1 MPKREEENAVRKLLL
16 VLMLLVC
23 LLPAFSACAEEK
35 EETIDME
42 HYLLIGVDGWGLNKE
57 GGARSDAIILAS
69 LDYGSD
75 RIIFTSFARDSIVKP
90 AYRKGTV
97 KLNTLVRSE
106 EGEQAL
112 LDYLQEAYGV
122 PISGRFIINFSGA
135 VDVINAIGGIS
146 IELSQDEADYVN
158 YHAGVYEG
166 YPLSAGICRLNGAQ
180 ALYYMRCRSLD
191 NDFGRQGRQG
201 KALRAMVAELSRI
214 TPMRALMLVDDVLGM
229 YRTDLPIGAQF
240 ELAMKAIRL
249 RDAQVQTQS
258 LPAEGTYRY
267 GKDSH
272 GTSGLE
278 FNLEENRTILYQK
291 LGLPEPET
299 DDETEEQAPQA
310 S

>member
-1 MPKREEENAVRKLLL
+1 MKRWFAL
-16 VLMLLVC
+16 LMLLLC
-23 LLPAFSACAEEK
+23 LLPAFSALAK
-35 EETIDME
+35 DETPAIDME
-42 HYLLIGVDGWGLNKE
+42 HYLLVGVDGWGINKE

-69 LDYGSD
+69 LDYGRD
-75 RIIFTSFARDSIVKP
+75 RITFTSFARDSIVKP

-106 EGEQAL
+106 EGEQVL
-112 LDYLQEAYGV
+112 IDYLSEAFGV
-122 PISGRFIINFSGA
+122 PIKGHFVINFSGA

-146 IELSQDEADYVN
+146 VEISQSEADYVD

-166 YPLSAGICRLNGAQ
+166 FPLSEGVCRLNGAQ

-201 KALRAMVAELSRI
+201 KALRAMVGELSRI

-229 YRTDLPIGAQF
+229 YRTDLTIGAQF

-249 RDAQVQTQS
+249 RKASVQTHS

-272 GTSGLE
+272 GASGLE
-278 FNLEENRTILYQK
+278 FNLEANRALLYELLDIPADEQAEN
-291 LGLPEPET
+291 
-299 DDETEEQAPQA
+299 QAPQA

>member
-1 MPKREEENAVRKLLL
+1 MRKLLA
-16 VLMLLVC
+16 VLMLLLCFV
-23 LLPAFSACAEEK
+23 PAFSACAEEK
-35 EETIDME
+35 IDME
-42 HYLLIGVDGWGLNKE
+42 HYLLVGVDGWGINKE

-69 LDYGSD
+69 LDYGRD
-75 RIIFTSFARDSIVKP
+75 RITFTSFARDSIVKP

-106 EGEQAL
+106 EGEQVL
-112 LDYLQEAYGV
+112 IDYLSEAFGV
-122 PISGRFIINFSGA
+122 PIKGHFVINFSGT
-135 VDVINAIGGIS
+135 VDVINAIGGIG
-146 IELSQDEADYVN
+146 IELSQDEADYID

-166 YPLSAGICRLNGAQ
+166 FPLSEGECRLNGAQ

-201 KALRAMVAELSRI
+201 KALRAMVGELSRI

-229 YRTDLPIGAQF
+229 YRTDLAIGAQF

-249 RDAQVQTQS
+249 RGADVQTYS

-272 GTSGLE
+272 GASGLE
-278 FNLEENRTILYQK
+278 FDLEESRALLHEL
-291 LGLPEPET
+291 LGIEAAEPI
-299 DDETEEQAPQA
+299 TEEKQAPQA